1 MVYAMAIMSVPDCRR
16 YLGGLNPTL
25 TDNQIEKIR
34 DALIP
39 MINFSLQQAKEQW
52 KKQNNLK
59 KS

>member
-1 MVYAMAIMSVPDCRR
+1 MAIMSVPDCRR